1 MGRQYMRTT
10 RKFLLIFF
18 RHHGSLNHGITFL
31 CIFCRYEG
39 AFNYPFHIG
48 KNTLSII
55 QHGDNFDLRINNQSF
70 SHQNAQSKYHLENV
84 LTHTI
89 LKLPKKIKR
98 ITSKLMI
105 SGQAAV
111 AMILAIVGQ
120 TVAGRRIK
128 LKRKSQIMTSKRRYR
143 ELLRFQRRRPS
154 YRKLLRSRRNKLN

>member
-1 MGRQYMRTT
+1 M
-10 RKFLLIFF
+10 
-18 RHHGSLNHGITFL
+18 
-31 CIFCRYEG
+31 
-39 AFNYPFHIG
+39 
-48 KNTLSII
+48 
-55 QHGDNFDLRINNQSF
+55 
-70 SHQNAQSKYHLENV
+70 
-84 LTHTI
+84 THTI
-89 LKLPKKIKR
+89 FKLPKKIKR